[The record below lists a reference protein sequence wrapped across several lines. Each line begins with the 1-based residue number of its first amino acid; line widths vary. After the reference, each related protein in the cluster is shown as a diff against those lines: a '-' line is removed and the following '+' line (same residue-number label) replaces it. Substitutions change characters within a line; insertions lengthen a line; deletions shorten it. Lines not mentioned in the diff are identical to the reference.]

1 MKPVVWKPA
10 YLSYCSEIVA
20 AVIAGQTVTPP
31 GHVDGAQ
38 VDGVQHDADNGED
51 GTDYVHKH
59 SKSNLTR
66 ERGGGDV

>member
-1 MKPVVWKPA
+1 MKPTLWTHA

-20 AVIAGQTVTPP
+20 AVISIWTVTPP

-51 GTDYVHKH
+51 GTDYVHEY
-59 SKSNLTR
+59 SKSNL
-66 ERGGGDV
+66 